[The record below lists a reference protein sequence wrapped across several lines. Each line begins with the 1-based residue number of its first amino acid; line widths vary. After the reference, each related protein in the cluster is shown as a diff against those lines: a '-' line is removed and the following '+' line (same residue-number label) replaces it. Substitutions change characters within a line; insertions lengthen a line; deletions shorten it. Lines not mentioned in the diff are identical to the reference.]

1 MTIRDALSYGTE
13 AMRYAAERPR
23 LEAEILLAY
32 HLGWDRTALLL
43 RDREELEDEE
53 GYRRLLERRQAHEPI
68 EYITGRVSFYG
79 EEFFIASGAL
89 IPRPETELLVEEA
102 AALIRERAITRIAEI
117 GVGSGAVSVTLARL
131 FPHVRIV
138 ATDISPEALAV
149 ARKNVKRFALEDR
162 VELKETSLLEGVGE
176 VELILSNPP
185 YVAEGTPLAPNVAE
199 YEPATALYAP
209 GDGTELLRR
218 IVELG
223 SEREVPVVCEMGYD
237 QRAPMEAWFRE
248 RGIEAYRFYRDLAGL
263 DRGFVVSFG
272 DEVKSEERKA
282 VPTGIEK

>member
-1 MTIRDALSYGTE
+1 MTVRDALSDATE
-13 AMRYAAERPR
+13 ALRYAAERPR
-23 LEAEILLAY
+23 LEAEILLAH
-32 HLGWDRTALLL
+32 HLGCDRAMLLL
-43 RDREELEDEE
+43 RDGEALADPE
-53 GYRRLLERRQAHEPI
+53 GFLAMIRRRKAHEPV

-79 EEFFIASGAL
+79 EEFFVAPGAL
-89 IPRPETELLVEEA
+89 IPRPETELLVDEA
-102 AALIRERAITRIAEI
+102 SALIRERGITRVAEI

-131 FPHVRIV
+131 FPRLEII

-149 ARKNVKRFALEDR
+149 ARENVKRFGLEER
-162 VELKETSLLEGVGE
+162 IELRESSLLDGVGA
-176 VELILSNPP
+176 VELIVSNPP

-223 SEREVPVVCEMGYD
+223 RDRKVPAACEMGYD

-248 RGIEAYRFYRDLAGL
+248 ERIGHYRFYRDLAGL

-272 DEVKSEERKA
+272 DEVKS
-282 VPTGIEK
+282 